1 MNKKKIL
8 VLGANGMLGKMVSLY
23 LKDNED
29 LDVKVTSRT
38 KNTFLDNFFKD
49 STLDFEI
56 TEEYKNTFNKLVTNN
71 DFDFVIN
78 CIGVIK
84 PKIDEDNN
92 ESILRTI
99 MINSYFPLDLQKICF
114 ENSIKYYQIGTDC
127 VYSGKI
133 GNYDEFSYQDAE
145 DVYGKSKVVGEI
157 QGEQKHVIR
166 SSIIGPETGKG
177 FSLLNWFL
185 NNKNE
190 TVSGFKNH
198 LWNGVTTLNFARVLE
213 GIIKNEEL
221 NFKVQHLIPSNTITK
236 AKLLE
241 EFKKCF
247 NKNIDIEHIDAQTVV
262 DRTLL
267 TKNEELNKQLWL
279 MAGYEKIPTVEENTL
294 ELANS
299 KFTEMILD

>member
-29 LDVKVTSRT
+29 LDIKVTSRS
-38 KNTFLDNFFKD
+38 KNTFLENFFED

-56 TEEYKNTFNKLVTNN
+56 TEDYKNTLDKLVTNN
-71 DFDFVIN
+71 DFDVVIN

-114 ENSIKYYQIGTDC
+114 ENNIKYYQIGTDC

-157 QGEQKHVIR
+157 QENKSTSLGLVLLVQKLER
-166 SSIIGPETGKG
+166 A
-177 FSLLNWFL
+177 SL
-185 NNKNE
+185 
-190 TVSGFKNH
+190 
-198 LWNGVTTLNFARVLE
+198 
-213 GIIKNEEL
+213 
-221 NFKVQHLIPSNTITK
+221 
-236 AKLLE
+236 
-241 EFKKCF
+241 C
-247 NKNIDIEHIDAQTVV
+247 
-262 DRTLL
+262 
-267 TKNEELNKQLWL
+267 
-279 MAGYEKIPTVEENTL
+279 
-294 ELANS
+294 
-299 KFTEMILD
+299 